1 VTGADPRPLAV
12 VAVGGNALARR
23 GEPLDWSTQLANAHR
38 AAVALAPVTHH
49 HRLVLTHGNGPQ
61 VGVLALGAAAT
72 ASIGGLVPLDV
83 LDAETEGMI
92 GYLLTQELSNALP
105 GREVVAI
112 VTRVV
117 VSTDDPAFARPSKP
131 IGAVY
136 DETTATDLALH
147 HGWATAR
154 DGRGWRRVVASPE
167 PGSIVELD
175 SVRRLVDAG
184 VVVVCAGGGGVPV
197 APDGSGGLRGV
208 EAVVDKDLASARLA
222 VELGADRLVL
232 LTDVDAVY
240 DGWETAGCRPI
251 RSASVAELRGRGF
264 AAGSMAPKVEAAC
277 RFVERTGAT
286 AVIGALD
293 RADDVVRGD
302 AGTVVHG

>member
-1 VTGADPRPLAV
+1 MTGVDVRPLTV

-23 GEPLDWSTQLANAHR
+23 GEPLDWSTQLANAQR
-38 AAVALAPVTHH
+38 AAVALAPVVEH
-49 HRLVLTHGNGPQ
+49 HRVVLTHGNGPQ

-72 ASIGGLVPLDV
+72 ASIGGFVPLDV

-117 VSTDDPAFARPSKP
+117 VSTDDPAFVDPSKP

-147 HGWATAR
+147 HGWAIAR

-175 SVRRLVDAG
+175 SIRRLVDAG

-197 APDGSGGLRGV
+197 ATDGAGGLRGV

-222 VELGADRLVL
+222 IELGADRLVL

-240 DGWETAGCRPI
+240 EGWETADSTPI
-251 RSASVAELRGRGF
+251 RSASADELRRRRF

-277 RFVERTGAT
+277 RFAERTGGA
-286 AVIGALD
+286 AVIGSLD
-293 RADDVVRGD
+293 DAAAVARGD
-302 AGTVVHG
+302 AGTVVLP